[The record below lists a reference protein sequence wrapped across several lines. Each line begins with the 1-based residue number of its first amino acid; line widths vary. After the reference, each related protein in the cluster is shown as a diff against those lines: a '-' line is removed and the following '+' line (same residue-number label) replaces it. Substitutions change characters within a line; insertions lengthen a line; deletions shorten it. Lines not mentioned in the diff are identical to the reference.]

1 MVRANFEN
9 ELRQLHNGIIEMG
22 SFVEAAIEDSVKA
35 FKNNDVKLCK
45 TIINNDKNVDEME
58 KKIESKCLWLIAR
71 EQPVASD
78 LRKITTALKIITDME
93 RIGDH
98 AVDIAELAMRITG
111 KNAFSDSSHIP
122 QMAAKAIKMVRNAV
136 TSYVNYDLSL
146 AHETEAQDDKVDE
159 YFNLIK
165 QELAEVFKAQPQNI
179 DNAIDF
185 LLIAKY
191 LERIAD
197 HAVNICEWVR
207 LSQTGEHKDTLIF

>member
-1 MVRANFEN
+1 MGRANFEN
-9 ELRQLHNGIIEMG
+9 ELKQLHIEIIEMG
-22 SFVEAAIEDSVKA
+22 SMVESAIEDSIRA
-35 FKNNDVKLCK
+35 FKENDQDRCRD
-45 TIINNDKNVDEME
+45 IIENDKNVDDLE

-78 LRKITTALKIITDME
+78 LRKITTALKLITDME

-98 AVDIAELAMRITG
+98 AVDIAEISMRIDGINT
-111 KNAFSDSSHIP
+111 FSDSTHIP
-122 QMAAKAIKMVRNAV
+122 QMAAAAIEMVHNAV
-136 TSYVNYDLSL
+136 TAYVNYDIEL
-146 AHETEAQDDKVDE
+146 AHSTEMQDDEVDE

-165 QELAEVFKAQPQNI
+165 HELAEVFKAQPQNI

-207 LSQTGEHKDTLIF
+207 FSQTGEHKKTLVF